1 MLKITCPWCG
11 PRAESEFS
19 CGGEAHIVR
28 PLDTDALDDRQWG
41 DYLFM
46 RKNPKGQHFEQWHH
60 SQGCRRWFNAERDT
74 VTYRFKQFYKP
85 GEQPQGVEVAAV
97 VADAAVVP
105 ELVGAPATT
114 APPPAENPAPAAGT
128 DDGSKA

>member
-114 APPPAENPAPAAGT
+114 APPPAENPAPLAGT

>member
-1 MLKITCPWCG
+1 MLQITCPWCG

-19 CGGEAHIVR
+19 CGGEAHIAR
-28 PLDTDALDDRQWG
+28 PLDTDALDDKQWG

-46 RKNPKGQHFEQWHH
+46 RKNPKCQHFEQWHL

-85 GEQPQGVEVAAV
+85 AEQAQGVGAAV
-97 VADAAVVP
+97 EGISETSFAPTDAGP
-105 ELVGAPATT
+105 MHTGGAHP
-114 APPPAENPAPAAGT
+114 
-128 DDGSKA
+128 

>member
-1 MLKITCPWCG
+1 MLLITCPWCG

-19 CGGEAHIVR
+19 CGGEAHIAR
-28 PLDTDALDDRQWG
+28 PLDTDALDDQQWG

-85 GEQPQGVEVAAV
+85 GERPQGVAPAAAV
-97 VADAAVVP
+97 KEVTAEMVGTPAASAAPADAAGPVDAQ
-105 ELVGAPATT
+105 ESQA
-114 APPPAENPAPAAGT
+114 
-128 DDGSKA
+128 